1 MDEKTVETSCQTWNL
16 PETGFL
22 RLDRARHELMRQVD
36 DLALTANG
44 LSAMAH
50 FLRYADY
57 DSLECVAEA
66 LDKARRAGPL

>member
-22 RLDRARHELMRQVD
+22 RLDRARNELMHQLE

-57 DSLECVAEA
+57 SSLEGVSEA